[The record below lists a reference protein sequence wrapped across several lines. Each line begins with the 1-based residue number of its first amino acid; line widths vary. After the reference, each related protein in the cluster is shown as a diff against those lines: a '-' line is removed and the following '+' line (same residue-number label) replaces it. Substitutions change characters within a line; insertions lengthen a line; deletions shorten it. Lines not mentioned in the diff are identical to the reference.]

1 MSSLGI
7 AVVGCGYWG
16 PNLVRNF
23 ARVRHA
29 RLLAVCD
36 QDGTRLAAIGRDYP
50 GVSLLP
56 SFESLLGD
64 ASVDAIVIAT
74 AVPTH
79 FRLAKQALLARKHV
93 FVEKPIC
100 LRVEEAR
107 DLVATAERQGRVLM
121 VGHLLKY
128 HPAIEFLKEY
138 TEAGY
143 LGEVRYLY
151 SQRLNLGQVR
161 RDENALWS
169 LGPHDIAVAN
179 HLLGAAPIEVCA
191 VGESYLQSGIHDVVF
206 LTMRYPGRKL
216 AHVHVSWLDPHKT
229 RKLTVVG
236 SLQMAVFDDM
246 EPAEKV
252 RLYDRGVDLP
262 TLAGG
267 DATAGL
273 RLRFGDISIPRLS
286 VTEPLQAE
294 CQHFVDCIREGW
306 TPRSDGRDGLQVVQ
320 VLEAAE
326 RSLQEGGGPV
336 SIGEDASDILE
347 KRETVWSS

>member
-1 MSSLGI
+1 
-7 AVVGCGYWG
+7 
-16 PNLVRNF
+16 
-23 ARVRHA
+23 
-29 RLLAVCD
+29 
-36 QDGTRLAAIGRDYP
+36 
-50 GVSLLP
+50 
-56 SFESLLGD
+56 
-64 ASVDAIVIAT
+64 
-74 AVPTH
+74 
-79 FRLAKQALLARKHV
+79 
-93 FVEKPIC
+93 
-100 LRVEEAR
+100 
-107 DLVATAERQGRVLM
+107 M

-143 LGEVRYLY
+143 LGDVRYLY